1 MSVPQYVK
9 NAQNNYNAKFDL
21 IQLKLP
27 KGTKDRIR
35 SATAGSMSMAEYCK
49 RAVLSV
55 LETSKGKPSTEH
67 NKLFPNTSQT
77 AQISPTKEERE
88 EITSKPGKAVNKAN
102 KEPFDIYA
110 VQAELDA
117 RREEV
122 KAHKDSGEEPE
133 EATEPVGDIP
143 GESGESDE
151 LTDRLNAM
159 KAYRK
164 QVVKEREKYGEASDD
179 LIKDFVEKVEK
190 EGEDI
195 TSPEYQERIRKAI
208 GTVNLDRVNAY
219 LKSIGRM
226 QEKSRKERTKEKN
239 KRESVYY

>member
-1 MSVPQYVK
+1 MEVLKMSVPQYVK

-110 VQAELDA
+110 LQAELDA
-117 RREEV
+117 RKEDT
-122 KAHKDSGEEPE
+122 KAHKDEMELEEVP
-133 EATEPVGDIP
+133 EPVENIP
-143 GESGESDE
+143 AQQEEEKPDE

-164 QVVKEREKYGEASDD
+164 QVVEEREKYGEASDD

-195 TSPEYQERIRKAI
+195 TSPEYQERIREAI

-226 QEKSRKERTKEKN
+226 
-239 KRESVYY
+239 

>member
-110 VQAELDA
+110 LQAELDA
-117 RREEV
+117 RKEDT
-122 KAHKDSGEEPE
+122 KAHKDEMELEEVP
-133 EATEPVGDIP
+133 EPVENIP
-143 GESGESDE
+143 AQQEEEKPDE

-164 QVVKEREKYGEASDD
+164 QVVEEREKYGEASDD

-195 TSPEYQERIRKAI
+195 TSPEYQERIREAI

-226 QEKSRKERTKEKN
+226 
-239 KRESVYY
+239 